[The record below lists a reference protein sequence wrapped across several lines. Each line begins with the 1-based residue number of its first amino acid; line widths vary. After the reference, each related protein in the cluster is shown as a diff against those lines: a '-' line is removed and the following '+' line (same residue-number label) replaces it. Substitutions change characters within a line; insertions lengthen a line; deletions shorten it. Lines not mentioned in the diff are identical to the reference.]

1 MASVPRR
8 NRASEL
14 ADLDAMIADAK
25 AEGAQLGIENGA
37 GSGLASSLAEL
48 ASEAGYRPDSHF
60 DQMDDAMELDA
71 SEGVRDEAPPAPAP
85 SRARAAPKARTGR
98 TPKSSKVPR
107 AKSSRPRSRA
117 DAGEPRPRKGKIPAP
132 LAGVLAAGRGASPTT
147 AAAGKPPTLPAA
159 AHPPPSTETDADA
172 ESATSPGPA
181 PAPASDGVEEDRLR
195 RSLKAAQRR
204 MRDIVKQS
212 RKEQMALQSRLAEL
226 EAQVRSGGASPGS
239 GSGSA
244 AAREA
249 EARAAAAVATVVR
262 LEAEAARLRE
272 EQERA
277 AAALSS
283 ERSAHEQE
291 LEEREAAASAA
302 LARAQAATAAEAE
315 RRLAAEKRLADARA
329 AVEAEREAYR
339 GKASQLAEAKGLWQ
353 RVLGDM
359 REELDAT
366 AAERETQAQEA
377 EAARREAAELRG
389 KLSDAERREAAVG
402 NKAAAAEARAA
413 ELLSRLEAAEAES
426 AGLRAKAADAE
437 ARAADAEARAADAE
451 ARAADAEARAA
462 DAEARAADAEARAA
476 DAEARAADAEAR
488 AADAE
493 ARAAD
498 DEARAADA
506 EARAADDEA
515 RAADAEARAADAE
528 AGGSLRAGAGQRPG
542 RTDGPAHSDEEDAE
556 AAAATTSGV
565 LSPGGSPKAGLL
577 RRMSFRAHSA
587 GHLVRSPASPPAQA
601 SAPQAG
607 HATAEDEPSL
617 GKVDLI
623 ADAAGPGTLLT
634 LGPGAHV
641 KVGDA
646 DVSPIPNRKVA
657 RCVVPIVSLFTVGI
671 LAAVLIK
678 VGGDVAGVLR
688 VRTSAG
694 VINGFY
700 DGVADS
706 WMGVPYGRAPV
717 RWGAPVETKW
727 DEMKDA
733 TRPGPVCPQ
742 GKAFGYDLTAQ
753 ESSETDC
760 LVLNVFAPH
769 GAAKAVSDGSQGVA
783 MRPVM
788 VFLHGGG
795 FVVGSGSQSL
805 YNASLLARRA
815 DAIVVVVQ
823 YRLGA
828 LGFLAHS
835 ALTAQDGTSG
845 NYGMLDQQA
854 ALQWLYKNVGSFGGD
869 AGQVTL
875 WGHGAG
881 GISALQHIAMP
892 SSTDFFRR
900 VLVQSAAWDAL
911 PMRVD
916 AEKDGAAFAGALGCS
931 GAGSDEATLACM
943 RSKPVEE
950 AVAASMT
957 PALWRR
963 WSPVL
968 DGTHIKHQLRAL
980 LSDPLFA
987 TAAVPGGI
995 LAGMGANDSTAILS
1009 FLFDNSTSTSGRGNG
1024 ETGGAHAGPVAA
1036 ITPSSLEG
1044 HVSALFPG
1052 AASAS
1057 AIADFY
1063 RAEFNVPAAG
1073 SDPDVRAFQAVAQ
1086 AASDGALMCPQRR
1099 MLGVVNGSGLPT
1111 YMYQLQHALSF
1122 VDPRLGASHF
1132 QDVSLAFGQ
1141 PCFITCEN
1149 YEGNFLPV
1157 ERQLSNRLMDSFAAF
1172 ARGASPGSA
1181 AAAPSGDTVRGWPAF
1196 ADPSVGRGEA
1206 LARLDVPVSTVGSVR
1221 DDPDACAAL
1230 WDAQH
1235 WPVHS
1240 G

>member
-1 MASVPRR
+1 MAATRR
-8 NRASEL
+8 
-14 ADLDAMIADAK
+14 
-25 AEGAQLGIENGA
+25 
-37 GSGLASSLAEL
+37 
-48 ASEAGYRPDSHF
+48 P
-60 DQMDDAMELDA
+60 
-71 SEGVRDEAPPAPAP
+71 
-85 SRARAAPKARTGR
+85 
-98 TPKSSKVPR
+98 
-107 AKSSRPRSRA
+107 
-117 DAGEPRPRKGKIPAP
+117 
-132 LAGVLAAGRGASPTT
+132 
-147 AAAGKPPTLPAA
+147 AAAG
-159 AHPPPSTETDADA
+159 
-172 ESATSPGPA
+172 
-181 PAPASDGVEEDRLR
+181 
-195 RSLKAAQRR
+195 
-204 MRDIVKQS
+204 
-212 RKEQMALQSRLAEL
+212 
-226 EAQVRSGGASPGS
+226 
-239 GSGSA
+239 
-244 AAREA
+244 
-249 EARAAAAVATVVR
+249 
-262 LEAEAARLRE
+262 
-272 EQERA
+272 
-277 AAALSS
+277 
-283 ERSAHEQE
+283 
-291 LEEREAAASAA
+291 
-302 LARAQAATAAEAE
+302 
-315 RRLAAEKRLADARA
+315 
-329 AVEAEREAYR
+329 
-339 GKASQLAEAKGLWQ
+339 
-353 RVLGDM
+353 
-359 REELDAT
+359 
-366 AAERETQAQEA
+366 
-377 EAARREAAELRG
+377 
-389 KLSDAERREAAVG
+389 
-402 NKAAAAEARAA
+402 
-413 ELLSRLEAAEAES
+413 
-426 AGLRAKAADAE
+426 
-437 ARAADAEARAADAE
+437 
-451 ARAADAEARAA
+451 
-462 DAEARAADAEARAA
+462 
-476 DAEARAADAEAR
+476 
-488 AADAE
+488 
-493 ARAAD
+493 
-498 DEARAADA
+498 
-506 EARAADDEA
+506 
-515 RAADAEARAADAE
+515 
-528 AGGSLRAGAGQRPG
+528 
-542 RTDGPAHSDEEDAE
+542 
-556 AAAATTSGV
+556 
-565 LSPGGSPKAGLL
+565 
-577 RRMSFRAHSA
+577 
-587 GHLVRSPASPPAQA
+587 
-601 SAPQAG
+601 
-607 HATAEDEPSL
+607 L